1 MIKRFQ
7 KDYYPTLDQILQ
19 TAYYDGHCNKTP
31 EIFSKGH
38 MNLYQKDGPSFERSI
53 YEMDENMQEVITRV
67 VFGGF
72 EFDSK
77 KPDINREC
85 LVRFITQYR
94 FYHIGKPNVPM
105 FRQNIIKIHMTTRDL
120 LVYAFEARMDLL
132 KDGGNTSSHS
142 KLNGDARSASTRMAQ
157 GNVNLDI
164 AKTTLQTPEVN
175 ALGITQSVNDT
186 SGSSDKANIA
196 NIMKYDKMIN
206 HLFGNYEKAF
216 LGTI

>member
-7 KDYYPTLDQILQ
+7 KDYYPTLDQLLKSAYFDGKGNKYPEVFSRGNLQ
-19 TAYYDGHCNKTP
+19 
-31 EIFSKGH
+31 
-38 MNLYQKDGPSFERSI
+38 LYKKDNWGFERAI
-53 YEMDENMQEVITRV
+53 YEMDKDMQEAVTRV

-77 KPDINREC
+77 NPEINREC
-85 LVRFITQYR
+85 LVRFVAQYR
-94 FYHIGKPNVPM
+94 FYHIGKPNAPA
-105 FRQNIIKIHMTTRDL
+105 FRQNIVKIHMSTRDL
-120 LVYAFEARMDLL
+120 LVYAFEARLDLL
-132 KDGGNTSSHS
+132 KDGGQTSSHS

-164 AKTTLQTPEVN
+164 ANTTLQTPEVN

-186 SGSSDKANIA
+186 SERSEKANID
-196 NIMKYDKMIN
+196 NILKYDKMIN
-206 HLFGNYEKAF
+206 RLFGNYEKAF